1 MTENRR
7 GCFLVGY
14 VGRNVH
20 TIFSYSN
27 EADLHAEELKRQAPD
42 KEVEVLEQV
51 TVRNRIKV
59 L

>member
-1 MTENRR
+1 MTNRR

-20 TIFSYSN
+20 TIFGYSN
-27 EADLHAEELKRQAPD
+27 EADLHAEELKRQAPQL
-42 KEVEVLEQV
+42 KVEVLEQV
-51 TVRNRIKV
+51 TVRTQLKV